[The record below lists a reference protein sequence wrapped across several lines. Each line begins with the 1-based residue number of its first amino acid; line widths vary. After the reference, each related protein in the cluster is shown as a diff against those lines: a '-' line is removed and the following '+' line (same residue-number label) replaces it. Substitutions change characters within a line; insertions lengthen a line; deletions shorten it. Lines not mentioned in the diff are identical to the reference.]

1 MAKYGKWIGGGLG
14 WVLGGPIGGIAGFI
28 FGSMFDGMQSGK
40 HEHKVTQT
48 GDFSVSLLVLSA
60 AMMKADG
67 KVLKSELAFVKQ
79 FLLQQFGPKK
89 AEQLTLMLRKLLEQ
103 DINVRDVSLQIGH
116 YMEYA
121 SKLQLLHY
129 LFGIALADGQS
140 HPKEM
145 AMIEAISNY
154 LGISFTDLQSIQA
167 MFVKDPSSAYKI
179 LEISSEA
186 TDEELKHAYR
196 KMANKYHPD
205 KVGHLGVEIKKA
217 AKEKFQQLNEA
228 YNEIKKQRGI
238 K

>member
-28 FGSMFDGMQSGK
+28 FGSMFDSMQSGK
-40 HEHKVTQT
+40 YEQKVTQP

-67 KVLKSELAFVKQ
+67 KVLKSELDFVKQ
-79 FLLQQFGPKK
+79 FLFRQFGKEK
-89 AEQLTLMLRKLLEQ
+89 AEQLTLMLRGLLKQ
-103 DINVRDVSLQIGH
+103 NINVRDVSLQIGH
-116 YMEYA
+116 HMEYS

-129 LFGIALADGQS
+129 LFGIALADGQT
-140 HPKEM
+140 HPREI
-145 AMIEAISNY
+145 AMIEVISNY
-154 LGISFTDLQSIQA
+154 LGISFSDLQSIQA

-179 LEISSEA
+179 LEITSDA
-186 TDEELKHAYR
+186 TDEELKRAYR

-205 KVGHLGVEIKKA
+205 KVSHLGVDIKKA